1 MARRILPPDEEP
13 LEDVVP
19 QREPLPAK
27 EAPSL
32 VKQRRLLNRWSM
44 FALFFVSAISTVL
57 YVSNVI
63 AVKNLLMESETLRR
77 RIDSL
82 RWVNESL
89 RTESYRLQS
98 SERITRIAQE
108 RLQLIPPPKAP
119 TIVEETTSK

>member
-19 QREPLPAK
+19 QREPLPTK

>member
-1 MARRILPPDEEP
+1 MTRRILPPDEEP

-19 QREPLPAK
+19 QREPLPTK
-27 EAPSL
+27 EALSL

-108 RLQLIPPPKAP
+108 RLKLIPPPKAP

>member
-1 MARRILPPDEEP
+1 MARRILPPDEEL
-13 LEDVVP
+13 LEDDAP
-19 QREPLPAK
+19 QREPLPTK
-27 EAPSL
+27 EAPSI
-32 VKQRRLLNRWSM
+32 VKQRRLLNRWSI
-44 FALFFVSAISTVL
+44 FALVFVSAISTVL

-63 AVKNLLMESETLRR
+63 AVKKLLMETDVLRR

-98 SERITRIAQE
+98 AERITRIAQE

-119 TIVEETTSK
+119 TIVEETINK

>member
-1 MARRILPPDEEP
+1 MTRRILPPDEEP
-13 LEDVVP
+13 IEESLP
-19 QREPLPAK
+19 QREPSPARESK
-27 EAPSL
+27 VL
-32 VKQRRLLNRWSM
+32 VNQRRLLNRWSM

-63 AVKNLLMESETLRR
+63 AVKKLLMETDMLRR
-77 RIDSL
+77 RIDSM

-119 TIVEETTSK
+119 TIVEESIK

>member
-13 LEDVVP
+13 LEDIVP